1 MDWKALA
8 FGVALGALLLMNM
21 GARRESEEEPSEVG
35 RYELHIG
42 KNALGK
48 DVWTIFDSAQGEA
61 KVFVE
66 DTVRRVSFTEN
77 RVEEL
82 K

>member
-1 MDWKALA
+1 MDWKTLA
-8 FGVALGALLLMNM
+8 IGMLLGVLLLLSM
-21 GARRESEEEPSEVG
+21 GARRESAPDPVEVG
-35 RYELHIG
+35 RYKLYMD
-42 KNALGK
+42 KNVMGK

-66 DTVRRVSFTEN
+66 GTVRRVSYEEN
-77 RVEEL
+77 RVEEI

>member
-8 FGVALGALLLMNM
+8 LGIALGALLLMSM
-21 GARRESEEEPSEVG
+21 GARKESQEQAEDTG
-35 RYELHIG
+35 RFELHIG
-42 KNALGK
+42 KNAMGK

-66 DTVRRVSFTEN
+66 NTVRRVSYAEN